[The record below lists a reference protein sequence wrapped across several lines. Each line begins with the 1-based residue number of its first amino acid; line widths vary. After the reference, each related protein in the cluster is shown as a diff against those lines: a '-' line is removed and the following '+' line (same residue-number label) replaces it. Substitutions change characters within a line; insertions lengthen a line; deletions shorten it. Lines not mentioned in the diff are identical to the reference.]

1 MQNYSS
7 KLHDALNHFRVTS
20 NDLESIMAVAMER
33 GATYADI
40 YFEHAYSNNVRLIDN
55 NVDNASSNIEYG
67 AGVRVVV
74 GDQTGYA
81 YTEIA
86 TVDELLKAAR
96 MANRIASNGEKYNNV
111 NIQELTNPNRYPILH
126 HWEEKS
132 LLDRKPWLE

>member
-1 MQNYSS
+1 MKHSI
-7 KLHDALNHFRVTS
+7 LNSQLSTFKVTL
-20 NDLESIMAVAMER
+20 NDLQQIIAVAMER

-81 YTEIA
+81 YTETA
-86 TVDELLKAAR
+86 TVDDLLKAASPLDCKE
-96 MANRIASNGEKYNNV
+96 IKPV
-111 NIQELTNPNRYPILH
+111 NLKGYQP
-126 HWEEKS
+126 
-132 LLDRKPWLE
+132 